1 MKSSSTHHRR
11 ISFLTE
17 MGLGPVWIRRDA
29 PNVSNT
35 SDISVTTATAQT
47 VPTTSTISVNSEQ
60 TSIQT
65 SVQKLVPST
74 DIANMDWAQLKA
86 SVAQCT
92 ACNLCKTR
100 TKTVLGIGDEQAEWL
115 FIGEGPGR
123 KEDAQGEPFVGPA
136 GKLLNNMMLAMN
148 LQRGTNT
155 YIANI
160 VKCRPTNADGNDR
173 PPTPEEAAACKP
185 YLDRQIALLQAKIIV
200 ALGKTAAISLL
211 NQDPQTSVSTLRG
224 KVHRYVLDEQKNQD
238 IPLLVTYHPAYL
250 LRRLV
255 EKAKTWADLCL
266 AITTYKKQKPSLD

>member
-1 MKSSSTHHRR
+1 MKSSIIHHRK

-17 MGLGPVWIRRDA
+17 MGLGPLWRRRDA
-29 PNVSNT
+29 SEVPNT
-35 SDISVTTATAQT
+35 SDISIIKQ
-47 VPTTSTISVNSEQ
+47 TTSTTSTTPISSSQ
-60 TSIQT
+60 TLASN
-65 SVQKLVPST
+65 T
-74 DIANMDWAQLKA
+74 DIANMDWIQLKA
-86 SVAQCT
+86 SVEQCT

-100 TKTVLGIGDEQAEWL
+100 TKTVFGIGDEQAEWL

-136 GKLLNNMMLAMN
+136 GKLLNNMMLAMK
-148 LQRGTNT
+148 LQRGINT

-160 VKCRPTNADGNDR
+160 VKCRPTDANGNDR
-173 PPTPEEAAACKP
+173 PPSPEEAAACKP

-224 KVHRYVLDEQKNQD
+224 KVHRYVLQENRH

-250 LRRLV
+250 LRRV
-255 EKAKTWADLCL
+255 IEKAKTWADLCL
-266 AITTYKKQKPSLD
+266 AITTYQKEK